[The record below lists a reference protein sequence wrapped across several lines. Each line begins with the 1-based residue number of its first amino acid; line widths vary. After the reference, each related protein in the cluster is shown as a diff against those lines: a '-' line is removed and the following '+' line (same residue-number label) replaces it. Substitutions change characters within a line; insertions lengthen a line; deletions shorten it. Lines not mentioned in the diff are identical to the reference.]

1 MSFGSIN
8 QFGSLTVN
16 GRKLTFEDFDKDKN
30 GEISTEEYNALLNE
44 VKLDTVELSTIDKNG
59 DQVLSTEEFGAWE
72 QKIAMQDAV
81 NAMAG
86 QISKDFTGKTQY
98 LAEVK
103 TALQDFI
110 EEFAKTYTGDAAGM
124 VDAFK
129 EALPKKYAEIK
140 AAVLANDPQATKSK
154 VLDEVYTEL
163 TAVPAD
169 GSGEALP
176 PATAKRIATELEN
189 EADKFIKAYKGTN
202 LEADL
207 KAHLEAFL
215 SATESVLMKD
225 ASANFKAGTEGLGPV
240 FDSNDLS
247 VVKEYAKEFLQAALD
262 NGITVKL
269 GGVNIKTTAAI
280 ATALRKFDDAEE
292 LMNAINDVISNFSTV
307 SRKEQI
313 IAEEKVKA
321 EEAAFKEFASIKGS
335 EYAVEPGLI
344 DWSKVDPRYFDG
356 GDIYQRGKG
365 WSGSRDKA
373 YNEGF
378 AILTAD
384 GLKNQIKA
392 QIEAMLKEKGI
403 PFDKIAQ
410 VFENV
415 YNQTAQDT
423 LNAEGMI
430 TGRGA
435 RGLSS
440 KGKAYI
446 DVKTLCDTF
455 VTNFNTNIA
464 KAIDEMNASNKDMD
478 TVDLDYSGLNTD
490 ENGNPIAENGED
502 FAALYASGQ
511 TVTVKKKGADYYV
524 KIAEQ
529 LINKMKAQM
538 LSKAQNMCAA
548 NGIEFDQSVFDTMFN
563 NAKMTAINA
572 GVSGVS
578 ADGTKWGGIAG
589 GSAGA
594 IASGAAG
601 VVASEVVA
609 TAGLLGFKGALSTA
623 FFLTGPTS
631 WIIGGAL
638 ALGGILASAFGFG
651 GRSSQSSLN
660 TKVLMDTFTEQ
671 FKTNFSAWVEQ
682 EKAEQKN
689 V

>member
-86 QISKDFTGKTQY
+86 QISKDFTGKTKY

-140 AAVLANDPQATKSK
+140 AAVLANDPQTTKSK

-176 PATAKRIATELEN
+176 PATAKRIATELEK

-207 KAHLEAFL
+207 KAHLESFL

-240 FDSNDLS
+240 FDSNDLA

-280 ATALRKFDDAEE
+280 ATALRKFNDAEE

-435 RGLSS
+435 RGLGR

-464 KAIDEMNASNKDMD
+464 KAIDEMNASNTDMD
-478 TVDLDYSGLNTD
+478 TYDIDYSAAGKD
-490 ENGNPIAENGED
+490 ANGNTLYDPATGAD
-502 FAALYASGQ
+502 LSQLYANGK
-511 TVTVKKKGADYYV
+511 TITVKGRGSDYY
-524 KIAEQ
+524 KTLAEQ
-529 LINKMKAQM
+529 MIDNMKSQM
-538 LSKAQNMCAA
+538 LAKAKAMCDA
-548 NGIEFDQSVFDTMFN
+548 NGIEFDNTVFESMFN
-563 NAKMTAINA
+563 NAKLTAVNTAVTGTGKVSSKVPA
-572 GVSGVS
+572 GAAGAVGAGAATTLGVGL
-578 ADGTKWGGIAG
+578 AIDGTLLGAAGGFAGICMAVPVAGWIAG
-589 GSAGA
+589 GA
-594 IASGAAG
+594 
-601 VVASEVVA
+601 VLV
-609 TAGLLGFKGALSTA
+609 
-623 FFLTGPTS
+623 
-631 WIIGGAL
+631 
-638 ALGGILASAFGFG
+638 GGILASIFG
-651 GRSSQSSLN
+651 GSGKKSSCSLN
-660 TKVLMDTFTEQ
+660 TRTLMDTFTEQ

>member
-16 GRKLTFEDFDKDKN
+16 GKKLTFEDFDKDKN
-30 GEISTEEYNALLNE
+30 GEISMEEYNTLLNE

-59 DQVLSTEEFGAWE
+59 DQVLSADEFAVWE
-72 QKIAMQDAV
+72 QKVAMQDAV

-110 EEFAKTYTGDAAGM
+110 ETFASEFKGDVSGM
-124 VDAFK
+124 ADAFK
-129 EALPKKYAEIK
+129 EALPAKYKEIK
-140 AAVLANDPQATKSK
+140 ANVLANDPTTVKSK

-163 TAVPAD
+163 TTPPAD
-169 GSGEALP
+169 GKGEALP
-176 PATAKRIATELEN
+176 PATAKRIATELEK
-189 EADKFIKAYKGTN
+189 EADKFIKAYKGAN

-207 KAHLEAFL
+207 RAHLEAFL
-215 SATESVLMKD
+215 GATEAELMQG
-225 ASANFKAGTEGLGPV
+225 ASANFKAGTEALGPV
-240 FDSNDLS
+240 YDSNDFS
-247 VVKEYAKEFLQAALD
+247 VIKEYAKEFLQAALD
-262 NGITVKL
+262 NSITVKL

-280 ATALRKFDDAEE
+280 TTALKKFNDAEE
-292 LMNAINDVISNFSTV
+292 LMNAINDVIANFSTV

-313 IAEEKVKA
+313 IAEEKTKA
-321 EEAAFKEFASIKGS
+321 EQAAFKEFASIKGS
-335 EYAVEPGLI
+335 EYAADPTLI
-344 DWSKVDPRYFDG
+344 DWSKVDSRYFDG
-356 GDIYQRGKG
+356 GDIYHRGKG

-373 YNEGF
+373 YDEGF

-435 RGLSS
+435 RGLFR

-455 VTNFNTNIA
+455 ITNFNANIA
-464 KAIDEMNASNKDMD
+464 KAIDEMNKSNTDMD
-478 TVDLDYSGLNTD
+478 TIDLDYSGLNTD

-502 FAALYASGQ
+502 FAALYASGK

-524 KIAEQ
+524 KIANQ
-529 LINKMKAQM
+529 LIDKMKAQM

-563 NAKMTAINA
+563 NAKLTALNA
-572 GVSGVS
+572 GVTGVDSKGVS
-578 ADGTKWGGIAG
+578 LNVGAAAAGLGIGGAALGTTMATGAFIAGSSITGAALFGAAVATGPVGWIAG
-589 GSAGA
+589 G
-594 IASGAAG
+594 
-601 VVASEVVA
+601 
-609 TAGLLGFKGALSTA
+609 
-623 FFLTGPTS
+623 
-631 WIIGGAL
+631 IGL
-638 ALGGILASAFGFG
+638 ALDAIFGGGLF
-651 GRSSQSSLN
+651 GRSSQSTLN

-682 EKAEQKN
+682 EKADKKN